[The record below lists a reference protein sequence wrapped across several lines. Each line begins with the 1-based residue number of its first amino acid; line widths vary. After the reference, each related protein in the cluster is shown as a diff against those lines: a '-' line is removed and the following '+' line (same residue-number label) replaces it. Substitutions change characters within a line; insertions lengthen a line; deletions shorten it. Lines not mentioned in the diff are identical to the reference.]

1 MQNYHQMMPDD
12 RQRRQIDL
20 EQRLEK
26 IKNSSR
32 KNLTENKKN
41 WYKIGKRILQK
52 FPVKMYPESKT
63 SARRTY
69 QYYHYAKG
77 DWEGPTTR
85 AFGKMNKAKF
95 EQLCIERVLNKG
107 PWQDP
112 LLEGS
117 LLDPAIVG
125 PLPQEGLVGT
135 SHSRPR
141 GDDVLEDPADSRPP
155 IADSR
160 SPIAD
165 SRSPTADSRP
175 LTPSWD
181 QWEEMFSVALD

>member
-1 MQNYHQMMPDD
+1 ME
-12 RQRRQIDL
+12 R
-20 EQRLEK
+20 
-26 IKNSSR
+26 IKQSSR

-41 WYKIGKRILQK
+41 WYKIEKRILQQ
-52 FPVKMYPESKT
+52 FPVKLHPESKT
-63 SARRTY
+63 GARRTY

-85 AFGKMNKAKF
+85 VLSKMNKAKF
-95 EQLCIERVLNKG
+95 ESITIERVLNKG

-112 LLEGS
+112 LLEGN
-117 LLDPAIVG
+117 LLDPAFAN

-141 GDDVLEDPADSRPP
+141 GDDVLEG
-155 IADSR
+155 

-165 SRSPTADSRP
+165 SRSPMADRR
-175 LTPSWD
+175 LRAGTNGRNG
-181 QWEEMFSVALD
+181 